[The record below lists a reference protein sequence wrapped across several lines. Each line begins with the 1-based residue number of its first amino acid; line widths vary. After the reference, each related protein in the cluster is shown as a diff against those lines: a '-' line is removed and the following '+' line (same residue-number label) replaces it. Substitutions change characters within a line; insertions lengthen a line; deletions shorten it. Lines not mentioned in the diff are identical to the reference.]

1 MMRSTLFPLGATL
14 AVQMLV
20 AMAVV
25 TVPVLAPVAAIDA
38 GVSAGY
44 VGLFVAIVYGAS
56 MVSSLVSGNLIQK
69 YGPIRVSQLCL
80 ISCAAGLACVVGA
93 TPALIVG
100 GAVLLG
106 FGYGPVTPASSHLL
120 SQSTPPHMMSLI
132 FSLKQTG
139 VPLGGALAG
148 AVVPSLVLLWGWRV
162 AALVVGMVCIATAAL
177 AQPIRHSLDAE
188 RASATRIRFAGALDP
203 LRFTIAHPAIRRLA
217 LCSFFFASIQVCL
230 TTYLVTYLT
239 SQVGYPPHGRVPV
252 AAPLVVNDEAV
263 RLAVIDKL
271 GWIKR
276 QKAKFAHQPRQ
287 SQREMVNG
295 ESHYFLGQRYRLR
308 VHEHDASPR
317 VAVRGVANLDLFV
330 RRGTSP
336 DQRET
341 ILLRW
346 HSRAQTRQCGVR
358 GVTQFNNLWNSKL
371 RHQNRQ
377 GVLIQRH
384 SGFYENIC
392 EIIRL

>member
-1 MMRSTLFPLGATL
+1 
-14 AVQMLV
+14 MLV

-44 VGLFVAIVYGAS
+44 VGLFVSIVYGAS
-56 MVSSLVSGNLIQK
+56 MVSSLVSGNFIQK

-93 TPALIVG
+93 KPALIVG

-120 SQSTPPHMMSLI
+120 RKSTPPHMMSLI

-148 AVVPSLVLLWGWRV
+148 AVVPSLVLLWGWRM
-162 AALVVGMVCIATAAL
+162 AALVVGIVCVATAAL

-188 RASATRIRFAGALDP
+188 RASVTNIGFAGALDP

-217 LCSFFFASIQVCL
+217 FCSFFFASIQVCL

-239 SQVGYPPHGRVPV
+239 RQVGYSLLQAGLMLSVAQGGGVVARVAWGAIADYTGRPLKVLGFIGCAMALCAIATALFTSGWSMV
-252 AAPLVVNDEAV
+252 AI
-263 RLAVIDKL
+263 AVICAIFGATAIGWNGVYLAQVAKEAPQDKAGL
-271 GWIKR
+271 ATGG
-276 QKAKFAHQPRQ
+276 A
-287 SQREMVNG
+287 
-295 ESHYFLGQRYRLR
+295 
-308 VHEHDASPR
+308 
-317 VAVRGVANLDLFV
+317 LFF
-330 RRGTSP
+330 T
-336 DQRET
+336 
-341 ILLRW
+341 
-346 HSRAQTRQCGVR
+346 
-358 GVTQFNNLWNSKL
+358 FF
-371 RHQNRQ
+371 
-377 GVLIQRH
+377 GVLIGPALFAFLVEGGISYPAALLLVTAPALACGLWLLWQEGNH
-384 SGFYENIC
+384 E
-392 EIIRL
+392 